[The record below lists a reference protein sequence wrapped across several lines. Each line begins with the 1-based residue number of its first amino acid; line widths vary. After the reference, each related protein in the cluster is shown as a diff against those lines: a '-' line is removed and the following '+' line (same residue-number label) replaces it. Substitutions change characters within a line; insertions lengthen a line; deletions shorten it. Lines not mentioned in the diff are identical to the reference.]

1 VRHTSQ
7 DETHRACS
15 ELGPVAQCIGKRR
28 LLMLLMPMVM
38 MLLLLICCFF
48 HRVSVHELRSSS
60 IPDDEAVRVR
70 VACGVWRVACGVWRV
85 TCDV

>member
-1 VRHTSQ
+1 
-7 DETHRACS
+7 
-15 ELGPVAQCIGKRR
+15 
-28 LLMLLMPMVM
+28 MLLMPMV

-70 VACGVWRVACGVWRV
+70 VACGV
-85 TCDV
+85 